1 MILLNPGPVKL
12 SAGVRAALTG
22 SDLCHRE
29 PEFANLQTDI
39 RRRLLEA
46 YDLSPDRWAAIMLA
60 GSGTAAVEAMLAS
73 SMPRNGK
80 LLTIENG
87 VYGERMT
94 RIAVAHDIPHHP
106 LQLGWRAAINI
117 NEVARVLEI
126 DPNIS
131 HVAVVHHETTTGR
144 LNDLIALTDLCR
156 RHSVQVLIDA
166 VSSFGAEAVNF
177 ADAIAGCAAT
187 ANKCLHGAPGVS
199 FVIARRDQLSRG
211 AAPRSVYLDL
221 ATYCR
226 EQDRSGTPFTQPV
239 HIFYALRRAL
249 IEFEEQGG
257 WRARR
262 RRYLALAQQLSEGFE
277 ELGIQALLPRRES
290 SAILRAYYLPK
301 GLSYADLHDAL
312 KARNFVIYAGQGELA
327 RSIFRVA
334 VMGAIEDGDIDR
346 LLRAFQAII
355 SEHLT

>member
-12 SAGVRAALTG
+12 STGVRAALTG
-22 SDLCHRE
+22 PDLCHRE
-29 PEFANLQTDI
+29 PEFAELQTDI
-39 RRRLLEA
+39 RRRLLEV
-46 YDLSPDRWAAIMLA
+46 YDLSPDCWAAIMLA
-60 GSGTAAVEAMLAS
+60 GSGTAAVEGMLAS
-73 SMPRNGK
+73 LVPRGGK

-94 RIAVAHDIPHHP
+94 RIAVTHDIPHHP
-106 LQLGWRAAINI
+106 LRLTWGAAINV
-117 NEVARVLEI
+117 NDVARALKI

-144 LNDLIALTDLCR
+144 LNDLIALVDLCH
-156 RHSVQVLIDA
+156 RHRVRLLIDA
-166 VSSFGAEAVNF
+166 VSSYGAEALNF
-177 ADAIAGCAAT
+177 AGVIAGCAAT

-199 FVIARRDQLSRG
+199 FVIVRRDQLSPN

-221 ATYCR
+221 ATYCS
-226 EQDRSGTPFTQPV
+226 EQDHSGTPFTQPV
-239 HIFYALRRAL
+239 QIFYALRRAL

-262 RRYLALAQQLSEGFE
+262 QRYLTLAQRLSTGFE
-277 ELGIQALLPRRES
+277 ELGIQALLPRRET
-290 SAILRAYYLPK
+290 SAVLRAYYLPK

-327 RSIFRVA
+327 RNIFRVA
-334 VMGAIEDGDIDR
+334 VMGAIEDADIDR
-346 LLRAFQAII
+346 LLCAFQAVL
-355 SEHLT
+355 SKS